1 MRNIK
6 ECLRLKFEGGLSHEK
21 IARALQLSK
30 GVVSKYVTAAA
41 ETGMEWPALAVLDEV
56 ALAAALLP
64 TARVR
69 QTRGERVLPDLITI
83 HRELRRKGVTLQLLW
98 EEYVAAHPEQPTYRY
113 TQFVEH
119 YRRYASTLKRSMRQ
133 QHRAG
138 EKLFID
144 YAGPT
149 LPVIDPATGEISR
162 AHIFVAA
169 LGASNYTYACA
180 TPGETQ
186 VDWLTA
192 LGQAFSYFGGV
203 SEMVVPDNPRA
214 LIAHPDR
221 YEPGLNRAALECA
234 RHYDTVMLPA
244 RPRKPQDKAKAEVA
258 VQVVERWI
266 MARLRHQQ
274 FFSLHALNQAIAKLL
289 EDLNQRPFKK
299 LDGCRREWFE
309 RLDQPVL
316 RPLPQHPYEVV
327 TFKRCKVNI
336 DYHIEVNGGFY
347 SVPSALARQSV
358 DVRLS
363 AHTVEVLHGNRR
375 VASHLRLQRR
385 GAYSTQSEHMPASH
399 KAHREWTPQRLL
411 DWGER
416 IGPQTRQIVEHQL
429 THKPHPEMGY
439 RACLGLLSLA
449 RQYGNARLEAAASR
463 AVQLRALNGRTVRNL
478 LKQGLDQQPLPKPA
492 TPAAQPSSHE
502 NVRGA
507 DYYTR
512 EELFDDDRT
521 HPEPIAPTAA
531 GRHGPSTGRT
541 MDAGGRPWPG
551 VRAAP
556 QTAAR
561 PRAGLAR
568 RQAPGA
574 AA

>member
-1 MRNIK
+1 MAAQRVAMRHIK
-6 ECLRLKFEGGLSHEK
+6 ECLRLKFEADLSHEK

-30 GVVSKYVTAAA
+30 GVVSKYIKAARD
-41 ETGMEWPALAVLDEV
+41 TGIEWPALALLDEV
-56 ALAAALLP
+56 ALGATLVPAAKI
-64 TARVR
+64 VH
-69 QTRGERVLPDLITI
+69 TRGDRVLPDVITL

-98 EEYVAAHPEQPTYRY
+98 EEYTAAHPDQPTYRY

-119 YRRYASTLKRSMRQ
+119 YRSYARTLKRSMRQ

-149 LPVIDPATGEISR
+149 LPVIDAVTGEIR
-162 AHIFVAA
+162 QAHIFVAA

-192 LGQAFSYFGGV
+192 LSQALGYFGGV
-203 SEMVVPDNPRA
+203 PEMIVPDNPRA
-214 LIAHPDR
+214 LIARPDR

-234 RHYDTVMLPA
+234 RHYGAIMLPA

-274 FFSLHALNQAIAKLL
+274 FFSLHALNQAIAGLL
-289 EDLNQRPFKK
+289 EDLNRRPFKK
-299 LDGCRREWFE
+299 LDGCRRDWFE
-309 RLDQPVL
+309 RLDQPAL
-316 RPLPQHPYEVV
+316 KPLPAHPYEVV

-336 DYHIEVNGGFY
+336 DYHVEVNGGFY

-358 DVRLS
+358 DARVS
-363 AHTVEVLHGNRR
+363 AHTVEILHGHRR
-375 VASHLRLQRR
+375 VASHLLLQRR

-399 KAHREWTPQRLL
+399 KAHRDWTPQRLL

-416 IGPQTRQIVEHQL
+416 IGPRVRQIVEHQL

-439 RACLGLLSLA
+439 RSCLGLLSLA
-449 RQYGNARLEAAASR
+449 RQYSNERLEAAAHR
-463 AVQLRALNGRTVRNL
+463 AVQLRALNSRTVRNL
-478 LKQGLDQQPLPKPA
+478 LKQGLDQQPLPKARATAPPA
-492 TPAAQPSSHE
+492 GHE

-507 DYYTR
+507 DYYTQK
-512 EELFDDDRT
+512 ELFND
-521 HPEPIAPTAA
+521 APTHA
-531 GRHGPSTGRT
+531 
-541 MDAGGRPWPG
+541 
-551 VRAAP
+551 
-556 QTAAR
+556 
-561 PRAGLAR
+561 
-568 RQAPGA
+568 
-574 AA
+574 